1 MNINH
6 IVLEGNLTAAATLSH
21 WTNGTAYAR
30 FTLANNRSYKDQ
42 NGEWQEIV
50 SFIDCMIKGSYA
62 EAKIKDL
69 LKGRHATVEGRIRQN
84 RWSDD
89 KGNHSA
95 VYIEVENI
103 SFPPG
108 AFTPKADTPDAQQQ
122 PAGPEPTENFDDL
135 DAGIPF

>member
-50 SFIDCMIKGSYA
+50 SFIDCADNCIFNILFIYRSIF
-62 EAKIKDL
+62 EVL
-69 LKGRHATVEGRIRQN
+69 LLLG
-84 RWSDD
+84 
-89 KGNHSA
+89 
-95 VYIEVENI
+95 
-103 SFPPG
+103 
-108 AFTPKADTPDAQQQ
+108 
-122 PAGPEPTENFDDL
+122 
-135 DAGIPF
+135 